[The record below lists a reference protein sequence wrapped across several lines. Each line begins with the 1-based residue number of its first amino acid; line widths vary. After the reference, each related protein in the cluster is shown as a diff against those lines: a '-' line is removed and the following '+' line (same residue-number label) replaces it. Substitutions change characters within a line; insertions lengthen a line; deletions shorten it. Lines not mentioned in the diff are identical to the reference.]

1 MQMIL
6 RNRVLVKD
14 PPQGSDPPEP
24 RNSERAGLVKRRLEL
39 QSDVDAARNRGA
51 AVAPRRTAL
60 NGEIRRFEHLIFAA
74 KLRVALEEARR
85 LDAEAHEIALKMREP
100 IGRVAALKFAL
111 MQHRSEFGGNAPA
124 DRLIGEAIDTLSKFK
139 MPEIG
144 GDPASIGGFV
154 DEWREALG

>member
-1 MQMIL
+1 M
-6 RNRVLVKD
+6 
-14 PPQGSDPPEP
+14 
-24 RNSERAGLVKRRLEL
+24 VKRRLEL

-60 NGEIRRFEHLIFAA
+60 NGEIRRIAHLIFAA
-74 KLRVALEEARR
+74 KLRDALEEARQ
-85 LDAEAHEIALKMREP
+85 LDAEAHEFALMMREP

-111 MQHRSEFGGNAPA
+111 MQHRSEVDGDASA
-124 DRLIGEAIDTLSKFK
+124 DRLIGEAIDTLATFR

-154 DEWREALG
+154 GEWREALR